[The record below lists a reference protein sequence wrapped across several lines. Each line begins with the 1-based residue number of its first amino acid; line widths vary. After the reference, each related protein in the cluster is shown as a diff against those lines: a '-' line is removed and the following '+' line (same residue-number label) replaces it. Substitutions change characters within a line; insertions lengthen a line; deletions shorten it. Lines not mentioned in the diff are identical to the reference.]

1 MEPGH
6 RIHVV
11 VALARPRLN
20 AALTVLAVCALLL
33 TLTAC
38 AGASADPAADRQIVG
53 LLDDQVTAAAIR
65 SSPDDPMYFDSGV
78 WVNSTT
84 TCWSCSNGGLATAAA
99 TLWRATGRTR
109 PDLLSEA
116 VQTID
121 TAIATRQADD
131 GSFSPPRGSADGQT
145 PPIATMFFGVEMGAT
160 LDVLS
165 PVLDSSRA
173 ARWKDSLARAA
184 NYLINSGNTIWYAN
198 GNINLGYTELLY
210 MAARATGNPRFRD
223 AYESSL
229 AFVLAPPQDRFPG
242 DGLQIARQP
251 SNPDG
256 SDGAGYLAENGPGGA
271 GFDPEYTELQ
281 LDAACRLYLL
291 SGDTRVLRLANLLAN
306 MLMTRVGQGW
316 MLDTSAGTRHTEAS
330 RQVPFLTSAL
340 AVLGWWAGRGDL
352 AGQVSS
358 QLASTAGQ
366 YALPWYQ
373 TNDVFRRALG
383 NDISV
388 IALAAGPDSLSAAA
402 PAATAGATTP
412 GHAQAAL
419 THKVGMVWAVTLTG
433 NRRLTS
439 RGVRV
444 RVRGRIHSAVRRGH
458 RVVRIQRRRHHRW
471 RTVRRTKAANGAFR
485 ARVMLPRSA
494 NRYSVRLRAVV
505 RGVGVSRT
513 LRLSR

>member
-1 MEPGH
+1 VDQQR
-6 RIHVV
+6 RIHAAM
-11 VALARPRLN
+11 ALVRPRLN
-20 AALTVLAVCALLL
+20 AVLGLLAMCALFL

-38 AGASADPAADRQIVG
+38 APASADPTADRQTVG
-53 LLDDQVTAAAIR
+53 LLDDQVTAAAVR

-99 TLWRATGRTR
+99 TLWRATGGTR

-121 TAIATRQADD
+121 TAIATRQNRD
-131 GSFSPPRGSADGQT
+131 GSFSPPPGSADGQS
-145 PPIATMFFGVEMGAT
+145 PPVATMFFGVEMGAT
-160 LDVLS
+160 LDALS
-165 PVLDSSRA
+165 AALDP
-173 ARWKDSLARAA
+173 ARRDRWADSLARAA
-184 NYLINSGNTIWYAN
+184 DYLINSGNTIWYAN
-198 GNINLGYTELLY
+198 GNINVGYTELLY

-229 AFVLAPPQDRFPG
+229 AFVQAPPQDRFPG
-242 DGLQIARQP
+242 DGLQVARQP

-281 LDAACRLYLL
+281 LDAACRLYVL

-306 MLMTRVGQGW
+306 MLMTRVGPGW
-316 MLDTSAGTRHTEAS
+316 MLDTSGGTRHTEAN

-340 AVLGWWAGRGDL
+340 AVLGWRAGRGDL
-352 AGQVSS
+352 AGQVSA
-358 QLASTAGQ
+358 QLASTARQ
-366 YALPWYQ
+366 YALPLNQ
-373 TNDVFRRALG
+373 SNDVFRRALG

-388 IALAAGPDSLSAAA
+388 IALAAGLDSLSAAA
-402 PAATAGATTP
+402 PGATPAAMT
-412 GHAQAAL
+412 GSVAKAAL
-419 THKVGMVWAVTLTG
+419 SRKLRVVWAVTLKG
-433 NRRLTS
+433 SRRLTS
-439 RGVRV
+439 HGLRV
-444 RVRGRIHSAVRRGH
+444 RVRGRIHSSVPRRD
-458 RVVRIQRRRHHRW
+458 RLVRIQRRSHRRW

-485 ARVMLPRSA
+485 SRVMLPRSA

-505 RGVGVSRT
+505 PGVGVSRT